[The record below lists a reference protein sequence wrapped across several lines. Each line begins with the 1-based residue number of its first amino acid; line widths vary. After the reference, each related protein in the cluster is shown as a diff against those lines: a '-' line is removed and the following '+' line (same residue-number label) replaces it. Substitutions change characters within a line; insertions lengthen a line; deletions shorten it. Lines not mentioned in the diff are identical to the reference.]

1 MTKALF
7 KKQMMELFSFFWQ
20 NKKKNRNRK
29 GAALVMGIVLYVA
42 IFGGMTVLFYFM
54 AGGLCRSLVM
64 AELDWLYF
72 LLTGLIG
79 TALGAFG
86 SIFNTYA
93 GLYQAKDNAFL
104 LSMPIPVT
112 KLLTVRLSG
121 VYVMGLFYQLLVM
134 IPVLIRYILVAG
146 PGFWKIL
153 SAILTIFL
161 QSVFVLILSAVLGFA
176 VAKIGSA
183 TKRKSLVTVVIT
195 LAFLVGYYFIYGM
208 AAQYLQKIISHPQEA
223 GERFHNRF
231 SPLYHMGMAAT
242 GNPVSLLLVT
252 IVTVG
257 LFCIVYAVLAGS
269 YKKIV
274 TSEKGEAKVQY
285 REQQVTVRSSAQA
298 LLAKEFRR
306 FLASPTYMLNCGLG
320 VILMIVAGVA
330 LLIKADTVLNM
341 MEAMFSGNKDVISL
355 AAAAVIGVFA
365 SMNDIT
371 APSVSLEGKQIWMVQ
386 SFPVSA
392 FSVLK
397 AKIKLHLLLTFPPAA
412 VLTVCIE
419 VVLRPELQFA
429 ILIPV
434 VVALFIVLM
443 ALIGLFLNLKFPNLK
458 WTNEVIPVKQSAS
471 VMLSLFGGWVI
482 IVALSGLYL
491 LLSGIINPAV
501 FLVLTGILL
510 TVLSLLLY
518 RWIMTKGAKIFETL

>member
-1 MTKALF
+1 
-7 KKQMMELFSFFWQ
+7 
-20 NKKKNRNRK
+20 
-29 GAALVMGIVLYVA
+29 
-42 IFGGMTVLFYFM
+42 
-54 AGGLCRSLVM
+54 M

-79 TALGAFG
+79 IALGAFG

-93 GLYQAKDNAFL
+93 SLYQAKDNAFL

-112 KLLTVRLSG
+112 QLLTVRLSG

-134 IPVLIRYILVAG
+134 VPVLIKYVQVSG
-146 PGFWKIL
+146 PGFLEIL
-153 SAILTIFL
+153 SAVLTIFL

-183 TKRKSLVTVVIT
+183 TKRKSLATVVLA

-208 AAQYLQKIISHPQEA
+208 AA
-223 GERFHNRF
+223 
-231 SPLYHMGMAAT
+231 T
-242 GNPVSLLLVT
+242 GNPVSLLLVA
-252 IVTVG
+252 IVTAG
-257 LFCIVYAVLAGS
+257 LFCIVYAVLSGS
-269 YKKIV
+269 YMKIV

-285 REQQVTVRSSAQA
+285 REQQAAVRSSAQA

-306 FLASPTYMLNCGLG
+306 FLASPIYMLNCGLG
-320 VILMIVAGVA
+320 IIFMIVAGVA

-341 MEAMFSGNKDVISL
+341 TEAMFAGNKDIISL

-371 APSVSLEGKQIWMVQ
+371 APSVSLEGKQIWLVQ

-397 AKIKLHLLLTFPPAA
+397 AKIKMHLLLTFPPAA
-412 VLTVCIE
+412 ILTACIE
-419 VVLRPELQFA
+419 VVLRPKLRFA

-434 VVALFIVLM
+434 VAALFIVMM
-443 ALIGLFLNLKFPNLK
+443 ALIGLSLNLKFPNLK

-471 VMLSLFGGWVI
+471 VMLSLFGGWII

-518 RWIMTKGAKIFETL
+518 RWIMTKGAKIFESL